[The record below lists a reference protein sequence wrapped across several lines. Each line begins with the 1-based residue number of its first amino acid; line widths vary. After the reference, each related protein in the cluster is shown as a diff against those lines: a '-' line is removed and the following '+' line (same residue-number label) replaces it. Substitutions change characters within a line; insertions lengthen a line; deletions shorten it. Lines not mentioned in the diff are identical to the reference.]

1 MVVETLLT
9 ALAGGGT
16 GLIGSLIGR
25 VAGYFEE
32 KQKLTRL
39 EVELAHELKLQEMQ
53 QMEKREERES
63 EEYIAGMEAHTA
75 TLVSSYE
82 HDSSYGNAA
91 LRWVR
96 PVLTASLIMG
106 TVWVYH
112 TLPNEVTKS
121 DVALQIV
128 YFTGV
133 AISWWFADRSGRK
146 R

>member
-1 MVVETLLT
+1 MVVETLIT
-9 ALAGGGT
+9 AIAGGGT
-16 GLIGSLIGR
+16 GLIGSVIGR
-25 VAGYFEE
+25 IAGYFEE
-32 KQKLTRL
+32 KQKLKRL
-39 EVELAHELKLQEMQ
+39 EVELSHELKLQEMQ
-53 QMEKREERES
+53 QVENREERES
-63 EEYIAGMEAHTA
+63 EQYIADVEAQTS

-82 HDSSYGNAA
+82 HDASFGNAA

-96 PVLTASLIMG
+96 PLLTIGLIIG

-133 AISWWFADRSGRK
+133 AISWWFADRSGNK

>member
-1 MVVETLLT
+1 MVIETLLT
-9 ALAGGGT
+9 ALTGGAT

-32 KQKLTRL
+32 KQKLKRL
-39 EVELAHELKLQEMQ
+39 EVELAHEVVLQKMQ
-53 QMEKREERES
+53 QQENALEREQ
-63 EEYIAGMEAHTA
+63 EKYITGVEAQT
-75 TLVSSYE
+75 TSLVSSYA
-82 HDSSYGNAA
+82 HDSSFGDSA

-96 PVLTASLIMG
+96 PLLTLLLIVG
-106 TVWVYH
+106 TVLVYY
-112 TLPNEVTKS
+112 TLPDQLTKS